1 MARARELAGQM
12 AANAPI
18 AVQASKRLIDAALPV
33 TPGATLETQ
42 AGALCGSTEDA
53 EEGRAS
59 FLERRPPRY
68 RGR

>member
-1 MARARELAGQM
+1 MNRHVSIDKKADSGGHRARLR
-12 AANAPI
+12 
-18 AVQASKRLIDAALPV
+18 KRLLDAALPL

-53 EEGRAS
+53 REGRTS

-68 RGR
+68 QGR